1 MKKRIGAVLMGVLL
15 STSLIGTNVFAAETE
30 PPAES
35 ETVFEIVE
43 GATGTYVKGSKK
55 DHVIKVR
62 ISRTAEKIHKVTVDR
77 DDNELDR
84 DNWSAGDSEEVPPT
98 TEVPS
103 TTEPPTEVPGTTE
116 PPTEVPGTT
125 EPPTE
130 VPGTTEP
137 PTEVPGTTEPPTDGP
152 GTTEPPTE
160 VPATPGPPT
169 EVPGT
174 TEPPTEVPA
183 TPGPPTEV
191 PGTTEPPTE
200 VPATTGPTTDTP
212 APTTDAPAPT
222 ELIPPSADPSAAAR
236 KVKKSSVKSYNILT
250 PINVQAAEIETKIV
264 PVTIKGT
271 YLETLSLGKHT
282 VSAYILDAGVEKS
295 VTATI
300 NVVAQETTSEAP
312 ATSEAPE
319 ATTEEDTEDVD
330 DNDEEDT
337 EDESSTTKKDNTTS
351 TKKKTSKKSKSSK
364 TGDNSQIMLYLAIA
378 LVSGCAIVYFARK
391 KATK

>member
-15 STSLIGTNVFAAETE
+15 STSLIGTNVFAEETE
-30 PPAES
+30 SPAES
-35 ETVFEIVE
+35 ETVFQIVE

-62 ISRTAEKIHKVTVDR
+62 MSTTAEKIHKVTVDR

-84 DNWSAGDSEEVPPT
+84 DNWSAGDSEKVP
-98 TEVPS
+98 
-103 TTEPPTEVPGTTE
+103 
-116 PPTEVPGTT
+116 
-125 EPPTE
+125 
-130 VPGTTEP
+130 
-137 PTEVPGTTEPPTDGP
+137 
-152 GTTEPPTE
+152 
-160 VPATPGPPT
+160 
-169 EVPGT
+169 
-174 TEPPTEVPA
+174 
-183 TPGPPTEV
+183 
-191 PGTTEPPTE
+191 
-200 VPATTGPTTDTP
+200 
-212 APTTDAPAPT
+212 PTTDAPAPSSESPAPT
-222 ELIPPSADPSAAAR
+222 ELLPPSADPTAAVR

-250 PINVQAAEIETKIV
+250 PINVQAAETETKIV

-271 YLETLSLGKHT
+271 YLETLSLGEHK

-319 ATTEEDTEDVD
+319 ATTEEEDTEDVD

>member
-116 PPTEVPGTT
+116 PPTEVP
-125 EPPTE
+125 
-130 VPGTTEP
+130 
-137 PTEVPGTTEPPTDGP
+137 
-152 GTTEPPTE
+152 
-160 VPATPGPPT
+160 
-169 EVPGT
+169 
-174 TEPPTEVPA
+174 
-183 TPGPPTEV
+183 
-191 PGTTEPPTE
+191 
-200 VPATTGPTTDTP
+200 ATTGPTTDTP

-271 YLETLSLGKHT
+271 YLETLSLGEHK
-282 VSAYILDAGVEKS
+282 VSVYIAGVEKS

>member
-1 MKKRIGAVLMGVLL
+1 MGVLL
-15 STSLIGTNVFAAETE
+15 GTSLIGTNVFATETE

-62 ISRTAEKIHKVTVDR
+62 MSTTAEKIHKVTVDR

-84 DNWSAGDSEEVPPT
+84 DNWSAGDSEKVPPT
-98 TEVPS
+98 TE
-103 TTEPPTEVPGTTE
+103 
-116 PPTEVPGTT
+116 
-125 EPPTE
+125 
-130 VPGTTEP
+130 
-137 PTEVPGTTEPPTDGP
+137 
-152 GTTEPPTE
+152 
-160 VPATPGPPT
+160 A
-169 EVPGT
+169 
-174 TEPPTEVPA
+174 
-183 TPGPPTEV
+183 
-191 PGTTEPPTE
+191 
-200 VPATTGPTTDTP
+200 P
-212 APTTDAPAPT
+212 APTTEAPAPT
-222 ELIPPSADPSAAAR
+222 TEAPAPSSEAPAPSSEAPAPSSEAPAPSSEAPAPSSEAPAPSSEAPVPSSEAPAPPLDTTAPVR

-250 PINVQAAEIETKIV
+250 PINVQAAETETKIV

-271 YLETLSLGKHT
+271 YLETLSLGEHK
-282 VSAYILDAGVEKS
+282 VSAYILDAGVERS

-319 ATTEEDTEDVD
+319 ATTEEEDTEDVD

-364 TGDNSQIMLYLAIA
+364 TGDNSQIMLYFAIA

>member
-15 STSLIGTNVFAAETE
+15 STSLIGTNVFAEETE
-30 PPAES
+30 PPVNS

-55 DHVIKVR
+55 DHLMKVRMSTTVEKIYIKV
-62 ISRTAEKIHKVTVDR
+62 
-77 DDNELDR
+77 DDKELDR
-84 DNWSAGDSEEVPPT
+84 DNWSDGNSEEVPPT
-98 TEVPS
+98 TEAPS
-103 TTEPPTEVPGTTE
+103 TTEPPTEGPSTTE
-116 PPTEVPGTT
+116 PPTEGPTTT

-130 VPGTTEP
+130 GPSTTEP
-137 PTEVPGTTEPPTDGP
+137 PTEAPPT
-152 GTTEPPTE
+152 T
-160 VPATPGPPT
+160 AQ
-169 EVPGT
+169 
-174 TEPPTEVPA
+174 
-183 TPGPPTEV
+183 
-191 PGTTEPPTE
+191 
-200 VPATTGPTTDTP
+200 
-212 APTTDAPAPT
+212 
-222 ELIPPSADPSAAAR
+222 

-250 PINVQAAEIETKIV
+250 PINVQAAEIKDV

-271 YLETLSLGKHT
+271 YLETLSLGEHK
-282 VSAYILDAGVEKS
+282 VSVYIAGVEKS

-337 EDESSTTKKDNTTS
+337 ENESSTTKKDNTTS

>member
-15 STSLIGTNVFAAETE
+15 STSLIGTNVFAEETE

-62 ISRTAEKIHKVTVDR
+62 MSTTAEKIHKVTVDR
-77 DDNELDR
+77 DEDELDR

-98 TEVPS
+98 TE
-103 TTEPPTEVPGTTE
+103 
-116 PPTEVPGTT
+116 
-125 EPPTE
+125 
-130 VPGTTEP
+130 
-137 PTEVPGTTEPPTDGP
+137 
-152 GTTEPPTE
+152 
-160 VPATPGPPT
+160 
-169 EVPGT
+169 
-174 TEPPTEVPA
+174 
-183 TPGPPTEV
+183 
-191 PGTTEPPTE
+191 
-200 VPATTGPTTDTP
+200 
-212 APTTDAPAPT
+212 APAPSS
-222 ELIPPSADPSAAAR
+222 EAPAPSSEAPAPPLDTTAPVR

-250 PINVQAAEIETKIV
+250 PINVQAAETETKIV

-271 YLETLSLGKHT
+271 YLETLSLGEHT

-312 ATSEAPE
+312 ATSEAPV

-364 TGDNSQIMLYLAIA
+364 TGDNSQIILYLAIA

>member
-15 STSLIGTNVFAAETE
+15 GTSLIGTNVFATETE

-62 ISRTAEKIHKVTVDR
+62 MSTTAEKIHKVTVDNPE
-77 DDNELDR
+77 NELDR
-84 DNWSAGDSEEVPPT
+84 DNWSDGDSEEVPPT
-98 TEVPS
+98 TDAPVTSEA
-103 TTEPPTEVPGTTE
+103 
-116 PPTEVPGTT
+116 
-125 EPPTE
+125 
-130 VPGTTEP
+130 
-137 PTEVPGTTEPPTDGP
+137 
-152 GTTEPPTE
+152 
-160 VPATPGPPT
+160 PAVTS
-169 EVPGT
+169 E
-174 TEPPTEVPA
+174 
-183 TPGPPTEV
+183 
-191 PGTTEPPTE
+191 
-200 VPATTGPTTDTP
+200 
-212 APTTDAPAPT
+212 APAPSS
-222 ELIPPSADPSAAAR
+222 EAPAPSSEAPAPSSEAPAPSSEAPAPSSEAPAPPLDTTAPVR

-250 PINVQAAEIETKIV
+250 PINVQAAETETKIV

-271 YLETLSLGKHT
+271 YLETLSLGEHK

-312 ATSEAPE
+312 A

-364 TGDNSQIMLYLAIA
+364 TGDNSQIILYLAIA

>member
-1 MKKRIGAVLMGVLL
+1 M
-15 STSLIGTNVFAAETE
+15 
-30 PPAES
+30 
-35 ETVFEIVE
+35 
-43 GATGTYVKGSKK
+43 
-55 DHVIKVR
+55 KVR
-62 ISRTAEKIHKVTVDR
+62 ISITAEKIHKVTVDR

-84 DNWSAGDSEEVPPT
+84 DNWSDGDSEEVPPT
-98 TEVPS
+98 TDATGTPEPS
-103 TTEPPTEVPGTTE
+103 ESLEPSESPE
-116 PPTEVPGTT
+116 PLESP
-125 EPPTE
+125 EPSESLP
-130 VPGTTEP
+130 
-137 PTEVPGTTEPPTDGP
+137 
-152 GTTEPPTE
+152 
-160 VPATPGPPT
+160 
-169 EVPGT
+169 
-174 TEPPTEVPA
+174 
-183 TPGPPTEV
+183 
-191 PGTTEPPTE
+191 
-200 VPATTGPTTDTP
+200 
-212 APTTDAPAPT
+212 
-222 ELIPPSADPSAAAR
+222 DPSAAAR

-250 PINVQAAEIETKIV
+250 PINVQAAETETKIV

-271 YLETLSLGKHT
+271 YLETLSLGEHT

-319 ATTEEDTEDVD
+319 ATTEEEDTEDVD

-364 TGDNSQIMLYLAIA
+364 TSDNSQIMLYLAIA

>member
-15 STSLIGTNVFAAETE
+15 STSLIGTNVFAEETE

-55 DHVIKVR
+55 DHVMKVR
-62 ISRTAEKIHKVTVDR
+62 ISITAEKIHKVTVDR

-84 DNWSAGDSEEVPPT
+84 DNWSDGDSEEVPPT
-98 TEVPS
+98 T
-103 TTEPPTEVPGTTE
+103 
-116 PPTEVPGTT
+116 
-125 EPPTE
+125 
-130 VPGTTEP
+130 
-137 PTEVPGTTEPPTDGP
+137 
-152 GTTEPPTE
+152 
-160 VPATPGPPT
+160 
-169 EVPGT
+169 
-174 TEPPTEVPA
+174 
-183 TPGPPTEV
+183 
-191 PGTTEPPTE
+191 
-200 VPATTGPTTDTP
+200 DTP
-212 APTTDAPAPT
+212 VTSEAPAPSS
-222 ELIPPSADPSAAAR
+222 EAPAPPLDTTAPVR

-250 PINVQAAEIETKIV
+250 PINVQAAETETKIV

-271 YLETLSLGKHT
+271 YLETLSLGEHK

-312 ATSEAPE
+312 E
-319 ATTEEDTEDVD
+319 ATTEEEDTEDVD

>member
-15 STSLIGTNVFAAETE
+15 STSLIGTNVFAEETE

-55 DHVIKVR
+55 DHLMKVR
-62 ISRTAEKIHKVTVDR
+62 ISITAEKIHKVTVDR

-98 TEVPS
+98 TEA
-103 TTEPPTEVPGTTE
+103 
-116 PPTEVPGTT
+116 
-125 EPPTE
+125 
-130 VPGTTEP
+130 
-137 PTEVPGTTEPPTDGP
+137 
-152 GTTEPPTE
+152 
-160 VPATPGPPT
+160 PATS
-169 EVPGT
+169 EA
-174 TEPPTEVPA
+174 PA
-183 TPGPPTEV
+183 VTSEA
-191 PGTTEPPTE
+191 
-200 VPATTGPTTDTP
+200 PAVTSEAPAVTSEAPAVTSEAPAVTSEAPAVTSEAPAVTSEAPAVTSEAP
-212 APTTDAPAPT
+212 APTTDGPAPT
-222 ELIPPSADPSAAAR
+222 TEAPVPTEILPDPTAPVR

-250 PINVQAAEIETKIV
+250 PINVQAAETETKIV

-271 YLETLSLGKHT
+271 YLETLSLGEHK

-319 ATTEEDTEDVD
+319 ATTEEEDTEDVD

>member
-15 STSLIGTNVFAAETE
+15 GTSLIGTNVFATETE

-62 ISRTAEKIHKVTVDR
+62 MSTTAEKIHKVTVDR

-84 DNWSAGDSEEVPPT
+84 DNWSAGDSEKVPPT
-98 TEVPS
+98 TE
-103 TTEPPTEVPGTTE
+103 
-116 PPTEVPGTT
+116 
-125 EPPTE
+125 
-130 VPGTTEP
+130 
-137 PTEVPGTTEPPTDGP
+137 
-152 GTTEPPTE
+152 
-160 VPATPGPPT
+160 A
-169 EVPGT
+169 
-174 TEPPTEVPA
+174 
-183 TPGPPTEV
+183 
-191 PGTTEPPTE
+191 
-200 VPATTGPTTDTP
+200 P
-212 APTTDAPAPT
+212 APTTEAPAPT
-222 ELIPPSADPSAAAR
+222 TEAPAPSSETPAPSSEAPAPSSEAPAPSSEAPAPSSEAPVPSSEAPAPPLDTTAPVR

-250 PINVQAAEIETKIV
+250 PINVQAAETETKIV

-271 YLETLSLGKHT
+271 YLETLSLGEHK
-282 VSAYILDAGVEKS
+282 VSAYILDAGVERS

-319 ATTEEDTEDVD
+319 ATTEEEDTEDVD

-364 TGDNSQIMLYLAIA
+364 TGDNSQIMLYFAIA

>member
-15 STSLIGTNVFAAETE
+15 STSLIGTNVFAEETE
-30 PPAES
+30 PPAKS

-62 ISRTAEKIHKVTVDR
+62 MSTTAEKIHKVTVDR

-84 DNWSAGDSEEVPPT
+84 DNWNDGNSEEVPPT
-98 TEVPS
+98 TDAPVPS
-103 TTEPPTEVPGTTE
+103 EAPSPSWAPAVPSEGPSPSE
-116 PPTEVPGTT
+116 APAPSWAPAVPS
-125 EPPTE
+125 E
-130 VPGTTEP
+130 
-137 PTEVPGTTEPPTDGP
+137 GP
-152 GTTEPPTE
+152 STSG
-160 VPATPGPPT
+160 A
-169 EVPGT
+169 
-174 TEPPTEVPA
+174 
-183 TPGPPTEV
+183 
-191 PGTTEPPTE
+191 
-200 VPATTGPTTDTP
+200 P
-212 APTTDAPAPT
+212 APTTDAPSPSETPTPATSGAPAPT
-222 ELIPPSADPSAAAR
+222 TDAPSPSETPTPATSEAPAR

-250 PINVQAAEIETKIV
+250 PINVQAAETETKIV

-282 VSAYILDAGVEKS
+282 VSAYILDAGEEKS

-364 TGDNSQIMLYLAIA
+364 TGDNSQIMLYLVIA
-378 LVSGCAIVYFARK
+378 LVSGCAIAYFARK

>member
-15 STSLIGTNVFAAETE
+15 STSLIGTNVFAAGTE
-30 PPAES
+30 SPAES

-62 ISRTAEKIHKVTVDR
+62 MSTTAEKIHKVTVDG
-77 DDNELDR
+77 DDKDKELDR
-84 DNWSAGDSEEVPPT
+84 DNWSAGDSEGVP
-98 TEVPS
+98 
-103 TTEPPTEVPGTTE
+103 
-116 PPTEVPGTT
+116 
-125 EPPTE
+125 
-130 VPGTTEP
+130 
-137 PTEVPGTTEPPTDGP
+137 
-152 GTTEPPTE
+152 
-160 VPATPGPPT
+160 
-169 EVPGT
+169 
-174 TEPPTEVPA
+174 
-183 TPGPPTEV
+183 
-191 PGTTEPPTE
+191 
-200 VPATTGPTTDTP
+200 
-212 APTTDAPAPT
+212 PTTDAPATSEAPAVTSEAPAVTSEAPAVTSEAPAVTSEAPAPSSESPAPT
-222 ELIPPSADPSAAAR
+222 EYIPPSVDPTAPVR

-250 PINVQAAEIETKIV
+250 PINVQAAETETKIV

-271 YLETLSLGKHT
+271 YLETLSLGEHT

>member
-15 STSLIGTNVFAAETE
+15 STSLIGTNVFAEETE
-30 PPAES
+30 PPAKS
-35 ETVFEIVE
+35 ETVFQIVE

-62 ISRTAEKIHKVTVDR
+62 MSTTAEKIHKVTVDR

-98 TEVPS
+98 TDAPVPS
-103 TTEPPTEVPGTTE
+103 EAPSPSWAPAVPSE
-116 PPTEVPGTT
+116 
-125 EPPTE
+125 
-130 VPGTTEP
+130 
-137 PTEVPGTTEPPTDGP
+137 GP
-152 GTTEPPTE
+152 STSG
-160 VPATPGPPT
+160 A
-169 EVPGT
+169 
-174 TEPPTEVPA
+174 
-183 TPGPPTEV
+183 
-191 PGTTEPPTE
+191 
-200 VPATTGPTTDTP
+200 P
-212 APTTDAPAPT
+212 APTTDAPSPSETPTPATSEAP
-222 ELIPPSADPSAAAR
+222 AR

-250 PINVQAAEIETKIV
+250 PINVQAAETETKIV

-282 VSAYILDAGVEKS
+282 VSAYILDAGEEKS

-364 TGDNSQIMLYLAIA
+364 TGDNSQIMLYLVIA
-378 LVSGCAIVYFARK
+378 LVSGCAIAYFARK

>member
-15 STSLIGTNVFAAETE
+15 STSLIGTNVFAEETE
-30 PPAES
+30 PPVNS

-55 DHVIKVR
+55 DHLMKVRMSTTVEKIYIKV
-62 ISRTAEKIHKVTVDR
+62 
-77 DDNELDR
+77 DDKELDR
-84 DNWSAGDSEEVPPT
+84 DNWSDGNSEEVPPT
-98 TEVPS
+98 TEAPS
-103 TTEPPTEVPGTTE
+103 TTEPPTEGPSTTE
-116 PPTEVPGTT
+116 PPTEGPTTT

-130 VPGTTEP
+130 AP
-137 PTEVPGTTEPPTDGP
+137 PTT
-152 GTTEPPTE
+152 
-160 VPATPGPPT
+160 AQ
-169 EVPGT
+169 
-174 TEPPTEVPA
+174 
-183 TPGPPTEV
+183 
-191 PGTTEPPTE
+191 
-200 VPATTGPTTDTP
+200 
-212 APTTDAPAPT
+212 
-222 ELIPPSADPSAAAR
+222 

-250 PINVQAAEIETKIV
+250 PINVQAAEIKDV

-271 YLETLSLGKHT
+271 YLETLSLGEHK
-282 VSAYILDAGVEKS
+282 VSVYIAGVEKS

-337 EDESSTTKKDNTTS
+337 ENESSTTKKDNTTS

>member
-15 STSLIGTNVFAAETE
+15 STSLIGTNVFAEETE

-55 DHVIKVR
+55 DHLMKVR
-62 ISRTAEKIHKVTVDR
+62 ISITAEKIHKVTVDR

-84 DNWSAGDSEEVPPT
+84 DNWSDGDSEEVPPT
-98 TEVPS
+98 T
-103 TTEPPTEVPGTTE
+103 
-116 PPTEVPGTT
+116 
-125 EPPTE
+125 
-130 VPGTTEP
+130 
-137 PTEVPGTTEPPTDGP
+137 
-152 GTTEPPTE
+152 
-160 VPATPGPPT
+160 
-169 EVPGT
+169 
-174 TEPPTEVPA
+174 
-183 TPGPPTEV
+183 
-191 PGTTEPPTE
+191 
-200 VPATTGPTTDTP
+200 DTP
-212 APTTDAPAPT
+212 VTSEAPAPSS
-222 ELIPPSADPSAAAR
+222 EAPAPSSEAPAPSAPAPSADPTANPSADPPIDPTAAVR

-250 PINVQAAEIETKIV
+250 PINVQAAETETKIV

-271 YLETLSLGKHT
+271 YLETLSLGEHT
-282 VSAYILDAGVEKS
+282 VSAYILDAEVEKS

-312 ATSEAPE
+312 E
-319 ATTEEDTEDVD
+319 ATTEEEDTEDVD

>member
-15 STSLIGTNVFAAETE
+15 GTSLIGTNVFATETE

-62 ISRTAEKIHKVTVDR
+62 MSTTAEKIHKVTVDR

-84 DNWSAGDSEEVPPT
+84 DNWSAGDSEKVPPT
-98 TEVPS
+98 TE
-103 TTEPPTEVPGTTE
+103 
-116 PPTEVPGTT
+116 
-125 EPPTE
+125 
-130 VPGTTEP
+130 
-137 PTEVPGTTEPPTDGP
+137 
-152 GTTEPPTE
+152 
-160 VPATPGPPT
+160 A
-169 EVPGT
+169 
-174 TEPPTEVPA
+174 
-183 TPGPPTEV
+183 
-191 PGTTEPPTE
+191 
-200 VPATTGPTTDTP
+200 P
-212 APTTDAPAPT
+212 APTTEAPAPT
-222 ELIPPSADPSAAAR
+222 TEAPAPSSETPAPSSEAPAPSSEAPAPSSEAPAPSSEAPAPSSEAPVPSSEAPAPPLDTTAPVR

-250 PINVQAAEIETKIV
+250 PINVQAAETETKIV

-271 YLETLSLGKHT
+271 YLETLSLGEHK
-282 VSAYILDAGVEKS
+282 VSAYILDAGVERS

-319 ATTEEDTEDVD
+319 ATTEEEDTEDVD

-364 TGDNSQIMLYLAIA
+364 TGDNSQIMLYFAIA

>member
-15 STSLIGTNVFAAETE
+15 STSLIGTNVFAEGTE

-35 ETVFEIVE
+35 ETVFQIVE

-62 ISRTAEKIHKVTVDR
+62 MSTTAEKIHKVTVDG

-98 TEVPS
+98 T
-103 TTEPPTEVPGTTE
+103 
-116 PPTEVPGTT
+116 
-125 EPPTE
+125 
-130 VPGTTEP
+130 
-137 PTEVPGTTEPPTDGP
+137 
-152 GTTEPPTE
+152 
-160 VPATPGPPT
+160 
-169 EVPGT
+169 
-174 TEPPTEVPA
+174 
-183 TPGPPTEV
+183 
-191 PGTTEPPTE
+191 
-200 VPATTGPTTDTP
+200 
-212 APTTDAPAPT
+212 DAPATSEAPAVT
-222 ELIPPSADPSAAAR
+222 SEAPAVTSEAPAATSEAPAATSELPAVTSEAPAPSSEAPAPSSEAPAPSSESPKPSEFLPDPSAAVR

-250 PINVQAAEIETKIV
+250 PINVQAAETETKIV

>member
-15 STSLIGTNVFAAETE
+15 GTSLIGTNVFATETE

-62 ISRTAEKIHKVTVDR
+62 MSTTAEKIHKVTVDR

-84 DNWSAGDSEEVPPT
+84 DNWSAGDSEKVPPT
-98 TEVPS
+98 TE
-103 TTEPPTEVPGTTE
+103 
-116 PPTEVPGTT
+116 
-125 EPPTE
+125 
-130 VPGTTEP
+130 
-137 PTEVPGTTEPPTDGP
+137 
-152 GTTEPPTE
+152 
-160 VPATPGPPT
+160 A
-169 EVPGT
+169 
-174 TEPPTEVPA
+174 
-183 TPGPPTEV
+183 
-191 PGTTEPPTE
+191 
-200 VPATTGPTTDTP
+200 P
-212 APTTDAPAPT
+212 APTTEAPAPT
-222 ELIPPSADPSAAAR
+222 TEAPAPSSEAPAPSSEAPAPSSEAPAPPLDTTAPVR

-250 PINVQAAEIETKIV
+250 PINVQAAETETKIV

-271 YLETLSLGKHT
+271 YLETLSLGEHK

-319 ATTEEDTEDVD
+319 ATTEEEDTEDVD

-364 TGDNSQIMLYLAIA
+364 TGDNSQIMLYFAIA

>member
-15 STSLIGTNVFAAETE
+15 GTSLIGTNVFATETE

-62 ISRTAEKIHKVTVDR
+62 MSTTAEKIHKVTVDR

-84 DNWSAGDSEEVPPT
+84 DNWSAGDSEKVPPT
-98 TEVPS
+98 TE
-103 TTEPPTEVPGTTE
+103 
-116 PPTEVPGTT
+116 
-125 EPPTE
+125 
-130 VPGTTEP
+130 
-137 PTEVPGTTEPPTDGP
+137 
-152 GTTEPPTE
+152 
-160 VPATPGPPT
+160 A
-169 EVPGT
+169 
-174 TEPPTEVPA
+174 
-183 TPGPPTEV
+183 
-191 PGTTEPPTE
+191 
-200 VPATTGPTTDTP
+200 P
-212 APTTDAPAPT
+212 APTTEAPAPSS
-222 ELIPPSADPSAAAR
+222 EAPAPPLDTTAPVR

-250 PINVQAAEIETKIV
+250 PINVQAAETETKIV

-271 YLETLSLGKHT
+271 YLETLSLGEHK

-319 ATTEEDTEDVD
+319 ATTEEEDTEDVD

-364 TGDNSQIMLYLAIA
+364 TGDNSQIMLYFAIA

>member
-15 STSLIGTNVFAAETE
+15 STSLIGTNVFAEGTE

-35 ETVFEIVE
+35 ETVFQIVE

-62 ISRTAEKIHKVTVDR
+62 MSTTAEKIHKVTVDR

-84 DNWSAGDSEEVPPT
+84 DNWNDGNSEEVPPT
-98 TEVPS
+98 TDAPVPS
-103 TTEPPTEVPGTTE
+103 EGPSTSWAPAVPSEGPSTSE
-116 PPTEVPGTT
+116 APSPSWAPAVPS
-125 EPPTE
+125 E
-130 VPGTTEP
+130 
-137 PTEVPGTTEPPTDGP
+137 GP
-152 GTTEPPTE
+152 STSG
-160 VPATPGPPT
+160 A
-169 EVPGT
+169 
-174 TEPPTEVPA
+174 
-183 TPGPPTEV
+183 
-191 PGTTEPPTE
+191 
-200 VPATTGPTTDTP
+200 P
-212 APTTDAPAPT
+212 APTTDAPSPSETPTPATSEAP
-222 ELIPPSADPSAAAR
+222 AR

-250 PINVQAAEIETKIV
+250 PINVQAAETETKIV

-271 YLETLSLGKHT
+271 YLETLSLGEHT

-364 TGDNSQIMLYLAIA
+364 TGDNSQIMLYLVIA
-378 LVSGCAIVYFARK
+378 LVSGCAIAYFARK

>member
-15 STSLIGTNVFAAETE
+15 STSLIGTNVFAEETE

-55 DHVIKVR
+55 DHIMKVR
-62 ISRTAEKIHKVTVDR
+62 ISITAEKIHKVTVDR

-84 DNWSAGDSEEVPPT
+84 DNWSDGDSEEVPPT
-98 TEVPS
+98 T
-103 TTEPPTEVPGTTE
+103 
-116 PPTEVPGTT
+116 
-125 EPPTE
+125 
-130 VPGTTEP
+130 
-137 PTEVPGTTEPPTDGP
+137 DA
-152 GTTEPPTE
+152 
-160 VPATPGPPT
+160 PAVTS
-169 EVPGT
+169 EA
-174 TEPPTEVPA
+174 PA
-183 TPGPPTEV
+183 VTSEA
-191 PGTTEPPTE
+191 
-200 VPATTGPTTDTP
+200 PAVTSEAPAVTSEAPVPTTYGP
-212 APTTDAPAPT
+212 APTTYGPAPSSEAPAPSS
-222 ELIPPSADPSAAAR
+222 EAPAPSSEAPAPPLDTTAPVR

-250 PINVQAAEIETKIV
+250 PINVQAAETETKIV

-271 YLETLSLGKHT
+271 YLETLSLGEHT

-319 ATTEEDTEDVD
+319 ATTEEEDTEDVD

-364 TGDNSQIMLYLAIA
+364 TGDNSQIMLYLAVA

>member
-15 STSLIGTNVFAAETE
+15 STSLIGTNVFAEETE
-30 PPAES
+30 PPAKS
-35 ETVFEIVE
+35 ETVFQIVE

-62 ISRTAEKIHKVTVDR
+62 MSTTAEKIHKVTVDR

-98 TEVPS
+98 TDAPVPS
-103 TTEPPTEVPGTTE
+103 EAPSPSWAPAVPSEGPSTSE
-116 PPTEVPGTT
+116 APSPSWAPAVPS
-125 EPPTE
+125 E
-130 VPGTTEP
+130 
-137 PTEVPGTTEPPTDGP
+137 GP
-152 GTTEPPTE
+152 STSG
-160 VPATPGPPT
+160 A
-169 EVPGT
+169 
-174 TEPPTEVPA
+174 
-183 TPGPPTEV
+183 
-191 PGTTEPPTE
+191 
-200 VPATTGPTTDTP
+200 P
-212 APTTDAPAPT
+212 APTTDAPSPSETPTPSPSWAPAPT
-222 ELIPPSADPSAAAR
+222 TDAPSPSETPTPATSEAPAR

-250 PINVQAAEIETKIV
+250 PINVQAAETETKIV

-282 VSAYILDAGVEKS
+282 VSAYILDAGEEKS

-364 TGDNSQIMLYLAIA
+364 TGDNSQIMLYLVIA
-378 LVSGCAIVYFARK
+378 LVSGCAIAYFARK

>member
-15 STSLIGTNVFAAETE
+15 STSLIGTNVFAAGTE
-30 PPAES
+30 SPAES

-62 ISRTAEKIHKVTVDR
+62 MSTTAEKIHKVTVDG
-77 DDNELDR
+77 DDKDKELDR
-84 DNWSAGDSEEVPPT
+84 DNWSAGDSEGVP
-98 TEVPS
+98 
-103 TTEPPTEVPGTTE
+103 
-116 PPTEVPGTT
+116 
-125 EPPTE
+125 
-130 VPGTTEP
+130 
-137 PTEVPGTTEPPTDGP
+137 
-152 GTTEPPTE
+152 
-160 VPATPGPPT
+160 
-169 EVPGT
+169 
-174 TEPPTEVPA
+174 
-183 TPGPPTEV
+183 
-191 PGTTEPPTE
+191 
-200 VPATTGPTTDTP
+200 
-212 APTTDAPAPT
+212 PTTDAPATSEAPAVTSEAPAVTSEAPAVTSEAPAVTSEAPAPSSESPAPT
-222 ELIPPSADPSAAAR
+222 EYIPPSVDPTAPVR

-250 PINVQAAEIETKIV
+250 PINVQAAETETKIV

-271 YLETLSLGKHT
+271 YLETLSLGEHK

>member
-15 STSLIGTNVFAAETE
+15 GTSLIGTNVFAIETE

-62 ISRTAEKIHKVTVDR
+62 MSTTAEKIHKVTVDR

-84 DNWSAGDSEEVPPT
+84 DNWSAGDSEKVPPT
-98 TEVPS
+98 TEAPAPS
-103 TTEPPTEVPGTTE
+103 SEA
-116 PPTEVPGTT
+116 
-125 EPPTE
+125 
-130 VPGTTEP
+130 
-137 PTEVPGTTEPPTDGP
+137 
-152 GTTEPPTE
+152 
-160 VPATPGPPT
+160 PAPSS
-169 EVPGT
+169 E
-174 TEPPTEVPA
+174 A
-183 TPGPPTEV
+183 
-191 PGTTEPPTE
+191 
-200 VPATTGPTTDTP
+200 P
-212 APTTDAPAPT
+212 APTTEAPAPSS
-222 ELIPPSADPSAAAR
+222 EAPAPSSEAPAPSSEAPAPSSEAPAPSSEAPAPPLDTTAPVR

-250 PINVQAAEIETKIV
+250 PINVQAAETETKIV

-271 YLETLSLGKHT
+271 YLETLSLGEHK

-319 ATTEEDTEDVD
+319 ATTEEEDTEDVD

-364 TGDNSQIMLYLAIA
+364 TGDNSQIMLYFAIA

>member
-15 STSLIGTNVFAAETE
+15 GTSLIGTNVFATETE

-62 ISRTAEKIHKVTVDR
+62 MSTTAEKIHKVTVDR

-84 DNWSAGDSEEVPPT
+84 DNWSAGDSEKVPPT
-98 TEVPS
+98 TE
-103 TTEPPTEVPGTTE
+103 
-116 PPTEVPGTT
+116 
-125 EPPTE
+125 
-130 VPGTTEP
+130 
-137 PTEVPGTTEPPTDGP
+137 
-152 GTTEPPTE
+152 
-160 VPATPGPPT
+160 A
-169 EVPGT
+169 
-174 TEPPTEVPA
+174 
-183 TPGPPTEV
+183 
-191 PGTTEPPTE
+191 
-200 VPATTGPTTDTP
+200 P
-212 APTTDAPAPT
+212 APTTEAPAPT
-222 ELIPPSADPSAAAR
+222 TEAPAPSSETPAPSSEAPAPSSEAPAPSSEAPVPSSEAPAPPLDTTAPVR

-250 PINVQAAEIETKIV
+250 PINVQAAETETKIV

-271 YLETLSLGKHT
+271 YLETLSLGEHK
-282 VSAYILDAGVEKS
+282 VSAYILDAGVERS

-319 ATTEEDTEDVD
+319 ATTEEEDTEDVD

-364 TGDNSQIMLYLAIA
+364 TGDNSQIMLYFAIA

>member
-1 MKKRIGAVLMGVLL
+1 M
-15 STSLIGTNVFAAETE
+15 
-30 PPAES
+30 
-35 ETVFEIVE
+35 
-43 GATGTYVKGSKK
+43 
-55 DHVIKVR
+55 KVR
-62 ISRTAEKIHKVTVDR
+62 ISITAEKIHKVTVDR

-84 DNWSAGDSEEVPPT
+84 DNWSDGDSEEVPPT
-98 TEVPS
+98 TDAAGTPEPS
-103 TTEPPTEVPGTTE
+103 ESPEPSGSPE
-116 PPTEVPGTT
+116 PSESLP
-125 EPPTE
+125 
-130 VPGTTEP
+130 
-137 PTEVPGTTEPPTDGP
+137 
-152 GTTEPPTE
+152 
-160 VPATPGPPT
+160 
-169 EVPGT
+169 
-174 TEPPTEVPA
+174 
-183 TPGPPTEV
+183 
-191 PGTTEPPTE
+191 
-200 VPATTGPTTDTP
+200 
-212 APTTDAPAPT
+212 
-222 ELIPPSADPSAAAR
+222 DPSAAAR

-250 PINVQAAEIETKIV
+250 PINVQAAETETKIV

-271 YLETLSLGKHT
+271 YLETLSLGEHT

-319 ATTEEDTEDVD
+319 ATTEEEDTEDVD

>member
-15 STSLIGTNVFAAETE
+15 STSLIGTNVFAEETE
-30 PPAES
+30 PPVNS

-55 DHVIKVR
+55 DHLMKVRMSTTVEKIYIKV
-62 ISRTAEKIHKVTVDR
+62 
-77 DDNELDR
+77 DDKELDR
-84 DNWSAGDSEEVPPT
+84 DNWSDGNSEEVPPT
-98 TEVPS
+98 TEAPS
-103 TTEPPTEVPGTTE
+103 TTEPPTEGPTTTE
-116 PPTEVPGTT
+116 PPTEGPSTT

-130 VPGTTEP
+130 AP
-137 PTEVPGTTEPPTDGP
+137 PTT
-152 GTTEPPTE
+152 
-160 VPATPGPPT
+160 AQ
-169 EVPGT
+169 
-174 TEPPTEVPA
+174 
-183 TPGPPTEV
+183 
-191 PGTTEPPTE
+191 
-200 VPATTGPTTDTP
+200 
-212 APTTDAPAPT
+212 
-222 ELIPPSADPSAAAR
+222 

-250 PINVQAAEIETKIV
+250 PINVQAAEIKDV

-271 YLETLSLGKHT
+271 YLETLSLGEHK
-282 VSAYILDAGVEKS
+282 VSVYIAGVEKS

-337 EDESSTTKKDNTTS
+337 ENESSTTKKDNTTS

>member
-15 STSLIGTNVFAAETE
+15 GTSLIGTNVFATETE

-62 ISRTAEKIHKVTVDR
+62 MSTTAEKIHKVTVDR

-84 DNWSAGDSEEVPPT
+84 DNWSAGDSEKVPPT
-98 TEVPS
+98 TE
-103 TTEPPTEVPGTTE
+103 
-116 PPTEVPGTT
+116 
-125 EPPTE
+125 
-130 VPGTTEP
+130 
-137 PTEVPGTTEPPTDGP
+137 
-152 GTTEPPTE
+152 
-160 VPATPGPPT
+160 A
-169 EVPGT
+169 
-174 TEPPTEVPA
+174 
-183 TPGPPTEV
+183 
-191 PGTTEPPTE
+191 
-200 VPATTGPTTDTP
+200 P
-212 APTTDAPAPT
+212 APTTEAPAPT
-222 ELIPPSADPSAAAR
+222 TEAPAPSSEAPAPSSEAPAPSSEAPAPTTEAPAPSSEAPAPSSEAPAPSSETPAPSSEAPAPSSEAPAPSSEAPAPPLDTTAPVR
-236 KVKKSSVKSYNILT
+236 KVKKSSVKGYNILT
-250 PINVQAAEIETKIV
+250 PINVQAAETETKIV

-271 YLETLSLGKHT
+271 YLETFSLGEHQ

-364 TGDNSQIMLYLAIA
+364 TGDNSQIMLYFAIA

>member
-15 STSLIGTNVFAAETE
+15 STSLIGTNVFAEETE

-55 DHVIKVR
+55 DHLMKVR
-62 ISRTAEKIHKVTVDR
+62 ISITAEKIHKVTVDR

-84 DNWSAGDSEEVPPT
+84 DNWSDGDSEEVPPT
-98 TEVPS
+98 TEAPVTS
-103 TTEPPTEVPGTTE
+103 EA
-116 PPTEVPGTT
+116 
-125 EPPTE
+125 
-130 VPGTTEP
+130 
-137 PTEVPGTTEPPTDGP
+137 
-152 GTTEPPTE
+152 
-160 VPATPGPPT
+160 PAVTS
-169 EVPGT
+169 EA
-174 TEPPTEVPA
+174 PA
-183 TPGPPTEV
+183 VTSE
-191 PGTTEPPTE
+191 
-200 VPATTGPTTDTP
+200 
-212 APTTDAPAPT
+212 APAPSS
-222 ELIPPSADPSAAAR
+222 EAPAPSSEAPAPPLDTTAPVR

-250 PINVQAAEIETKIV
+250 PINVQAAETETKIV

-271 YLETLSLGKHT
+271 YLETLSLGEHT

-319 ATTEEDTEDVD
+319 ATTEE
-330 DNDEEDT
+330 EDT

-364 TGDNSQIMLYLAIA
+364 TGDNNQIMLYLAIA